1 MELRRLEEQEHQKT
15 RKLWEEVFS
24 DDTRA
29 FLDYYYFIKTKENE
43 IWVIEED
50 GEIQSMLQLNPYQ
63 LQVAEHPFLCRYIIA
78 VATRAQYRSRG
89 YMSSLLRKAM
99 QEMYGK
105 KEPFTFLMPAAEAIY
120 TPYDFRFV
128 YSQRQAVFEK
138 KAETE
143 LIEEEDAT
151 MFQAEELA
159 AFAKERLFG
168 TARVYAVRDAHYYQ
182 TRVLE
187 QQSENGG
194 IRMLKKDGKLV
205 GIYCYAKEETCEV
218 LEPLILPGYE
228 TVFWDSISGLSEKPV
243 KVLACP
249 EVLEPCARSVER
261 KPMIMVRILHL
272 ETLLSV
278 PTVKEGESLSCSF
291 AVIDPILTGNSRIWK
306 LCSQEDG
313 RIQVTETEEK
323 PGRLNAPV
331 SEGGKNLSGGQ
342 RQRLTIAR
350 ALVKNPQILILDDSA
365 SALDFATDAALRKA
379 LSQDTENMTV
389 FLVSQRA
396 SSVMHADKIL
406 VLDDGKMVGYGNHEE
421 LLGACGVYQE
431 ICRSQFS
438 KEEGVQY
445 A

>member
-1 MELRRLEEQEHQKT
+1 
-15 RKLWEEVFS
+15 
-24 DDTRA
+24 
-29 FLDYYYFIKTKENE
+29 
-43 IWVIEED
+43 
-50 GEIQSMLQLNPYQ
+50 
-63 LQVAEHPFLCRYIIA
+63 
-78 VATRAQYRSRG
+78 
-89 YMSSLLRKAM
+89 MSSLLRKAM

-278 PTVKEGESLSCSF
+278 FTVKEGESLSCSF

-313 RIQVTETEEK
+313 RIQVTETEDSQ
-323 PGRLNAPV
+323 GV
-331 SEGGKNLSGGQ
+331 
-342 RQRLTIAR
+342 LTIG
-350 ALVKNPQILILDDSA
+350 ALTELVFGYRSA
-365 SALDFATDAALRKA
+365 ADLRKDPDVCLGRELECELEKISP
-379 LSQDTENMTV
+379 LSPV
-389 FLVSQRA
+389 FL
-396 SSVMHADKIL
+396 
-406 VLDDGKMVGYGNHEE
+406 N
-421 LLGACGVYQE
+421 E
-431 ICRSQFS
+431 I
-438 KEEGVQY
+438 V
-445 A
+445 

>member
-228 TVFWDSISGLSEKPV
+228 TVFWDSISGLSEKQ
-243 KVLACP
+243 
-249 EVLEPCARSVER
+249 
-261 KPMIMVRILHL
+261 I
-272 ETLLSV
+272 
-278 PTVKEGESLSCSF
+278 
-291 AVIDPILTGNSRIWK
+291 
-306 LCSQEDG
+306 G
-313 RIQVTETEEK
+313 RAHV
-323 PGRLNAPV
+323 
-331 SEGGKNLSGGQ
+331 
-342 RQRLTIAR
+342 
-350 ALVKNPQILILDDSA
+350 
-365 SALDFATDAALRKA
+365 
-379 LSQDTENMTV
+379 
-389 FLVSQRA
+389 
-396 SSVMHADKIL
+396 
-406 VLDDGKMVGYGNHEE
+406 
-421 LLGACGVYQE
+421 
-431 ICRSQFS
+431 
-438 KEEGVQY
+438 
-445 A
+445 

>member
-1 MELRRLEEQEHQKT
+1 MELEDWKNRSNQKT
-15 RKLWEEVFS
+15 GSCGRKCF
-24 DDTRA
+24 RRYQGI
-29 FLDYYYFIKTKENE
+29 LDYYYFIKTKENE

-194 IRMLKKDGKLV
+194 IRMLKKDGKLDMN
-205 GIYCYAKEETCEV
+205 ITPDTQLCR
-218 LEPLILPGYE
+218 
-228 TVFWDSISGLSEKPV
+228 D
-243 KVLACP
+243 
-249 EVLEPCARSVER
+249 
-261 KPMIMVRILHL
+261 
-272 ETLLSV
+272 
-278 PTVKEGESLSCSF
+278 ES
-291 AVIDPILTGNSRIWK
+291 
-306 LCSQEDG
+306 
-313 RIQVTETEEK
+313 
-323 PGRLNAPV
+323 
-331 SEGGKNLSGGQ
+331 
-342 RQRLTIAR
+342 
-350 ALVKNPQILILDDSA
+350 
-365 SALDFATDAALRKA
+365 
-379 LSQDTENMTV
+379 M
-389 FLVSQRA
+389 
-396 SSVMHADKIL
+396 L
-406 VLDDGKMVGYGNHEE
+406 VLGK
-421 LLGACGVYQE
+421 
-431 ICRSQFS
+431 
-438 KEEGVQY
+438 Y
-445 A
+445 ASIQKCFRL

>member
-78 VATRAQYRSRG
+78 VATRAQYRRRG

-278 PTVKEGESLSCSF
+278 LTVKEGESLSCSF

-313 RIQVTETEEK
+313 RIQVTETEDSQ
-323 PGRLNAPV
+323 GV
-331 SEGGKNLSGGQ
+331 
-342 RQRLTIAR
+342 LTIG
-350 ALVKNPQILILDDSA
+350 ALTELVFGYRSA
-365 SALDFATDAALRKA
+365 ADLRKDPDVCLGRELECELEKISP
-379 LSQDTENMTV
+379 LSPV
-389 FLVSQRA
+389 FL
-396 SSVMHADKIL
+396 
-406 VLDDGKMVGYGNHEE
+406 N
-421 LLGACGVYQE
+421 E
-431 ICRSQFS
+431 I
-438 KEEGVQY
+438 V
-445 A
+445 